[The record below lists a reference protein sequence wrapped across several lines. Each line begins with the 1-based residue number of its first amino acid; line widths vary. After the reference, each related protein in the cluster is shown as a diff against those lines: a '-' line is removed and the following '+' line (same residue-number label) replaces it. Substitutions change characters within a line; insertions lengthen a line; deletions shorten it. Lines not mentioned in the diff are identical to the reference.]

1 MNIQSGFCKRLL
13 LVLFAAV
20 IAVCFYTISQVHRVP
35 LMENGGR
42 SFVKAQ
48 VVSIV
53 QDHEQAGDIYI
64 GDQTVQLK
72 LLTGEHA
79 GETVQATSSSAYLY
93 GVHCTVGMKVIAI
106 VSESGG
112 ELVTSV
118 YGYNRTPAL
127 YAIVGLFLLSIL
139 IIGGKRGLYAVIG
152 LLFTFVSIIWFF
164 LPALYRGWSPIL
176 AAIVVVILTT
186 LVTMYLVGGFTAKAT
201 VAVIGTVL
209 GVLAA
214 GVLAWIFGKVTHVTG
229 YNVSDIENLIYV
241 QEETGIQ
248 VGELLFAG
256 ILIAALGAVMDVSM
270 SISSTLQELYD
281 QNPTMTARQLFRS
294 GMTVG
299 RDMMG
304 TMSNT
309 LILAFVGGSINTI
322 VMFYAYDY
330 EYLQLINLFDM
341 AIEIIQGISASMGVI
356 LTVPFV
362 SFIGAW
368 MIANRRRDIS

>member
-1 MNIQSGFCKRLL
+1 MQIQTGFRKRLL
-13 LVLFAAV
+13 LVIFAAV

-48 VVSIV
+48 VVSVI
-53 QDHEQAGDIYI
+53 QDNEQSGDVYI
-64 GDQTVQLK
+64 GDQLVQLQ
-72 LLTGEHA
+72 LLSGDHA
-79 GETVQATSSSAYLY
+79 GETVEATSSSAYLY

-106 VSESGG
+106 VSESNG

-118 YGYNRTPAL
+118 YGYNRAPAL
-127 YAIVGLFLLSIL
+127 YAIVALFLLSIL
-139 IIGGKRGLYAVIG
+139 IIGGKRGLYSVIS
-152 LLFTFVSIIWFF
+152 LVFTFISILWFF
-164 LPALYRGWSPIL
+164 LPAIYRGWSPIL
-176 AAIVVVILTT
+176 AAIVVVVLTT

-201 VAVIGTVL
+201 AAVLGTIL

-214 GVLAWIFGKVTHVTG
+214 GVLAWIFGKITHVTG

-241 QEETGIQ
+241 QEQTGIR

-270 SISSTLQELYD
+270 SISSTLQELHE
-281 QNPTMTARQLFRS
+281 QNPTMNARQLFRS

-309 LILAFVGGSINTI
+309 LILAFAGGSINTI

-362 SFIGAW
+362 SCIGAW
-368 MIANRRRDIS
+368 LIVKHRDTF

>member
-1 MNIQSGFCKRLL
+1 MQIQKGFRKRLL
-13 LVLFAAV
+13 LVIFAVVVA
-20 IAVCFYTISQVHRVP
+20 ICFYTISQVHRVP

-48 VVSIV
+48 VTSII
-53 QDHEQAGDIYI
+53 QDHEQSGDVYI
-64 GDQTVQLK
+64 GDQTVQLE
-72 LLTGEHA
+72 LLSGDHA
-79 GETVQATSSSAYLY
+79 GESVEATSSSAYLY

-106 VSESGG
+106 VSESNG

-118 YGYNRTPAL
+118 YGYNRAPAL
-127 YAIVGLFLLSIL
+127 YAIVALFLLSIVV
-139 IIGGKRGLYAVIG
+139 IGGKRGLYSVIS
-152 LLFTFVSIIWFF
+152 LVFTFISIVWFF
-164 LPALYRGWSPIL
+164 LPAIYRGWSPIL
-176 AAIVVVILTT
+176 AAIIVVILTT

-201 VAVIGTVL
+201 AAVLGTIL

-214 GVLAWIFGKVTHVTG
+214 GVLAWIFGKITHVTG

-241 QEETGIQ
+241 QEETGIR

-270 SISSTLQELYD
+270 SISSTLQELHE
-281 QNPTMTARQLFRS
+281 QNPTMTARQLCRS

-309 LILAFVGGSINTI
+309 LILAFAGGSINTI

-330 EYLQLINLFDM
+330 EYLQLINLYDM

-362 SFIGAW
+362 SCIGAW
-368 MIANRRRDIS
+368 LIIKHRNIF

>member
-1 MNIQSGFCKRLL
+1 MNIQSGFRKRLL

-118 YGYNRTPAL
+118 YGYNRAPAL

-152 LLFTFVSIIWFF
+152 LLFTFV
-164 LPALYRGWSPIL
+164 
-176 AAIVVVILTT
+176 
-186 LVTMYLVGGFTAKAT
+186 
-201 VAVIGTVL
+201 
-209 GVLAA
+209 
-214 GVLAWIFGKVTHVTG
+214 
-229 YNVSDIENLIYV
+229 
-241 QEETGIQ
+241 
-248 VGELLFAG
+248 
-256 ILIAALGAVMDVSM
+256 
-270 SISSTLQELYD
+270 
-281 QNPTMTARQLFRS
+281 
-294 GMTVG
+294 
-299 RDMMG
+299 
-304 TMSNT
+304 
-309 LILAFVGGSINTI
+309 GGSINTI

-341 AIEIIQGISASMGVI
+341 AIEIMQGISASMGVI
-356 LTVPFV
+356 LTVPLV
-362 SFIGAW
+362 SFIGA
-368 MIANRRRDIS
+368 

>member
-1 MNIQSGFCKRLL
+1 MQIQTGFRKRLL
-13 LVLFAAV
+13 LVIFAAV

-53 QDHEQAGDIYI
+53 QDHEQSGDVYI
-64 GDQTVQLK
+64 GDQLVQLQ
-72 LLTGEHA
+72 LLSGDHTS
-79 GETVQATSSSAYLY
+79 ETVEATSSSAYLY

-106 VSESGG
+106 VSESNG

-118 YGYNRTPAL
+118 YGYNRAPAL
-127 YAIVGLFLLSIL
+127 YAIVALFLLSIL
-139 IIGGKRGLYAVIG
+139 VIGGKRGLYSVIS
-152 LLFTFVSIIWFF
+152 LVFTFISILWFF
-164 LPALYRGWSPIL
+164 LPAIYRGWSPIL
-176 AAIVVVILTT
+176 AAIVVVVLTT

-201 VAVIGTVL
+201 AAVLGTIL

-214 GVLAWIFGKVTHVTG
+214 GVLAWIFGKITHVTG

-241 QEETGIQ
+241 QEQTGIR

-270 SISSTLQELYD
+270 SISSTLQELHE
-281 QNPTMTARQLFRS
+281 QNPTMTARQLCRS

-309 LILAFVGGSINTI
+309 LILAFAGGSINTI

-362 SFIGAW
+362 SCIGAW
-368 MIANRRRDIS
+368 LIVKHRDTF

>member
-1 MNIQSGFCKRLL
+1 MQIQTGFRKRLL
-13 LVLFAAV
+13 LVIFAAV

-48 VVSIV
+48 VVSVI
-53 QDHEQAGDIYI
+53 QDNEQSGDVYI
-64 GDQTVQLK
+64 GDQLVQLQ
-72 LLTGEHA
+72 LLSGDHT
-79 GETVQATSSSAYLY
+79 GETVEATSSSAYLY

-106 VSESGG
+106 VSESNG

-118 YGYNRTPAL
+118 YGYNRAPAL
-127 YAIVGLFLLSIL
+127 YAIVALFLLSIL
-139 IIGGKRGLYAVIG
+139 IIGGKRGLYSVIS
-152 LLFTFVSIIWFF
+152 LVFTFISILWFF
-164 LPALYRGWSPIL
+164 LPAIYRGWSPIL
-176 AAIVVVILTT
+176 AAIVVVVLTT

-201 VAVIGTVL
+201 AAVLGTIL

-214 GVLAWIFGKVTHVTG
+214 GVLAWIFGKITHVTG

-241 QEETGIQ
+241 QEQTGIR

-270 SISSTLQELYD
+270 SISSTLQELHE
-281 QNPTMTARQLFRS
+281 QNPTMNARQLFRS

-309 LILAFVGGSINTI
+309 LILAFAGGSINTI

-362 SFIGAW
+362 SCIGAW
-368 MIANRRRDIS
+368 LIVKHRDTF

>member
-1 MNIQSGFCKRLL
+1 MQIQTGFRKRLL
-13 LVLFAAV
+13 LVIFAV
-20 IAVCFYTISQVHRVP
+20 VVAVCFYTISQVHRVP

-48 VVSIV
+48 VTSII
-53 QDHEQAGDIYI
+53 QDHEQSGDVYI

-72 LLTGEHA
+72 LLSGNHA
-79 GETVQATSSSAYLY
+79 GESVEATSSSAYLY

-106 VSESGG
+106 VSESNG

-118 YGYNRTPAL
+118 YGYNRAPAL
-127 YAIVGLFLLSIL
+127 YAIVALFLLSIVV
-139 IIGGKRGLYAVIG
+139 IGGKRGLYSVIS
-152 LLFTFVSIIWFF
+152 LVFTFISILWFF
-164 LPALYRGWSPIL
+164 LPAIYRGWSPIL

-201 VAVIGTVL
+201 AAVLGTIL

-214 GVLAWIFGKVTHVTG
+214 GVLAWIFGKITHVTG

-270 SISSTLQELYD
+270 SISSTLQELHE
-281 QNPTMTARQLFRS
+281 QNPTMTARQLCRS

-309 LILAFVGGSINTI
+309 LILAFAGGSINTI

-330 EYLQLINLFDM
+330 EYLQLINLYDM

-362 SFIGAW
+362 SCIGAW
-368 MIANRRRDIS
+368 LIVKHRDIF

>member
-1 MNIQSGFCKRLL
+1 MEKQNMNIQSGFCKRLL

-72 LLTGEHA
+72 LLTGNHA

-118 YGYNRTPAL
+118 YGYNRAPAL

-139 IIGGKRGLYAVIG
+139 IIGGTRGLYAVIG

-330 EYLQLINLFDM
+330 E
-341 AIEIIQGISASMGVI
+341 
-356 LTVPFV
+356 
-362 SFIGAW
+362 
-368 MIANRRRDIS
+368 

>member
-1 MNIQSGFCKRLL
+1 MQIQKGFRKRLL
-13 LVLFAAV
+13 LVIFAV
-20 IAVCFYTISQVHRVP
+20 VVAVCFYTISQVHRVP

-48 VVSIV
+48 VTSII
-53 QDHEQAGDIYI
+53 QDHEQSGDVYI
-64 GDQTVQLK
+64 GDQTVQLE
-72 LLTGEHA
+72 LLSGDHA
-79 GETVQATSSSAYLY
+79 GESVEATSSSAYLY

-106 VSESGG
+106 VSESNG

-118 YGYNRTPAL
+118 YGYNRAPAL
-127 YAIVGLFLLSIL
+127 YAIVALFLLSIVV
-139 IIGGKRGLYAVIG
+139 IGGKRGLYSVIS
-152 LLFTFVSIIWFF
+152 LIFTFISIVWFF
-164 LPALYRGWSPIL
+164 LPAIYRGWSPIL

-201 VAVIGTVL
+201 AAVLGTIL

-214 GVLAWIFGKVTHVTG
+214 GVLAWIFGKITHVTG

-241 QEETGIQ
+241 QEETGIR

-270 SISSTLQELYD
+270 SISSTLQELHE
-281 QNPTMTARQLFRS
+281 QNPTMTARQLCRS

-309 LILAFVGGSINTI
+309 LILAFAGGSINTI

-330 EYLQLINLFDM
+330 EYLQLINLYDM

-362 SFIGAW
+362 SCIGAW
-368 MIANRRRDIS
+368 LIVKHRNIF

>member
-1 MNIQSGFCKRLL
+1 MNIQSGFRKRLL

-118 YGYNRTPAL
+118 YGYNRAPAL

-152 LLFTFVSIIWFF
+152 LLFTFV
-164 LPALYRGWSPIL
+164 
-176 AAIVVVILTT
+176 
-186 LVTMYLVGGFTAKAT
+186 
-201 VAVIGTVL
+201 
-209 GVLAA
+209 
-214 GVLAWIFGKVTHVTG
+214 
-229 YNVSDIENLIYV
+229 
-241 QEETGIQ
+241 
-248 VGELLFAG
+248 
-256 ILIAALGAVMDVSM
+256 
-270 SISSTLQELYD
+270 
-281 QNPTMTARQLFRS
+281 
-294 GMTVG
+294 
-299 RDMMG
+299 
-304 TMSNT
+304 
-309 LILAFVGGSINTI
+309 GGSINTI

-341 AIEIIQGISASMGVI
+341 AIEIMQGISASMGVI
-356 LTVPFV
+356 LTVLFV

>member
-1 MNIQSGFCKRLL
+1 M
-13 LVLFAAV
+13 
-20 IAVCFYTISQVHRVP
+20 
-35 LMENGGR
+35 
-42 SFVKAQ
+42 
-48 VVSIV
+48 
-53 QDHEQAGDIYI
+53 
-64 GDQTVQLK
+64 
-72 LLTGEHA
+72 
-79 GETVQATSSSAYLY
+79 
-93 GVHCTVGMKVIAI
+93 
-106 VSESGG
+106 
-112 ELVTSV
+112 
-118 YGYNRTPAL
+118 
-127 YAIVGLFLLSIL
+127 LSIL

-341 AIEIIQGISASMGVI
+341 AIEIMQGISASMGVI
-356 LTVPFV
+356 LTVPLV

-368 MIANRRRDIS
+368 MIANRHRDIS

>member
-1 MNIQSGFCKRLL
+1 MQIQTGFRKRLL
-13 LVLFAAV
+13 LVIFAV
-20 IAVCFYTISQVHRVP
+20 VVAVCFYTISQVHRVP

-48 VVSIV
+48 VTSII
-53 QDHEQAGDIYI
+53 QDHEQSGDVYI
-64 GDQTVQLK
+64 GDQTVQLE
-72 LLTGEHA
+72 LLSGDHVGESV
-79 GETVQATSSSAYLY
+79 EATSSSAYLY
-93 GVHCTVGMKVIAI
+93 GVHCTIGMKVIAI
-106 VSESGG
+106 VSESNG

-118 YGYNRTPAL
+118 YGYNRAPAL
-127 YAIVGLFLLSIL
+127 YAIVALFLLSIL
-139 IIGGKRGLYAVIG
+139 VIGGKRGLYSVIG
-152 LLFTFVSIIWFF
+152 LVFTFISILWFF
-164 LPALYRGWSPIL
+164 LPAIYRGWSPIL
-176 AAIVVVILTT
+176 AAIVVVVLTT

-201 VAVIGTVL
+201 AAVLGTIL

-214 GVLAWIFGKVTHVTG
+214 GVLAWIFGKITHVTG

-270 SISSTLQELYD
+270 SISSTLQELHE
-281 QNPTMTARQLFRS
+281 QNTTMTARQLCRS

-309 LILAFVGGSINTI
+309 LILAFAGGSINTI

-362 SFIGAW
+362 SCIGAW
-368 MIANRRRDIS
+368 LIVKHRDIF

>member
-1 MNIQSGFCKRLL
+1 MNIQSGFRKRLL

-42 SFVKAQ
+42 SFIKAQ

-64 GDQTVQLK
+64 GDQ
-72 LLTGEHA
+72 
-79 GETVQATSSSAYLY
+79 
-93 GVHCTVGMKVIAI
+93 
-106 VSESGG
+106 
-112 ELVTSV
+112 
-118 YGYNRTPAL
+118 
-127 YAIVGLFLLSIL
+127 
-139 IIGGKRGLYAVIG
+139 
-152 LLFTFVSIIWFF
+152 
-164 LPALYRGWSPIL
+164 
-176 AAIVVVILTT
+176 
-186 LVTMYLVGGFTAKAT
+186 
-201 VAVIGTVL
+201 
-209 GVLAA
+209 
-214 GVLAWIFGKVTHVTG
+214 KVTHVTG

-256 ILIAALGAVMDVSM
+256 ILIAALGAVMNVSM

-341 AIEIIQGISASMGVI
+341 AIEIMQGISASMGVI
-356 LTVPFV
+356 LTVPLV

>member
-1 MNIQSGFCKRLL
+1 MNIQSGFRKRLL

-118 YGYNRTPAL
+118 YGYNRAPAL

-152 LLFTFVSIIWFF
+152 LLFTFV
-164 LPALYRGWSPIL
+164 
-176 AAIVVVILTT
+176 
-186 LVTMYLVGGFTAKAT
+186 
-201 VAVIGTVL
+201 
-209 GVLAA
+209 
-214 GVLAWIFGKVTHVTG
+214 
-229 YNVSDIENLIYV
+229 
-241 QEETGIQ
+241 
-248 VGELLFAG
+248 
-256 ILIAALGAVMDVSM
+256 
-270 SISSTLQELYD
+270 
-281 QNPTMTARQLFRS
+281 
-294 GMTVG
+294 
-299 RDMMG
+299 
-304 TMSNT
+304 
-309 LILAFVGGSINTI
+309 GGSINTI

-341 AIEIIQGISASMGVI
+341 AIEIMQGISASMGVI

>member
-1 MNIQSGFCKRLL
+1 MNIQYGFCKRLL

-48 VVSIV
+48 VISIV

-118 YGYNRTPAL
+118 YGYNRAPAL
-127 YAIVGLFLLSIL
+127 YAIVGLSLLSIL
-139 IIGGKRGLYAVIG
+139 IIGGKRGLYAIIG

-214 GVLAWIFGKVTHVTG
+214 GVLAWIFGKVTHITG

-356 LTVPFV
+356 LTVPLV

>member
-1 MNIQSGFCKRLL
+1 MQIQTGFRKRLL
-13 LVLFAAV
+13 LVIFAAV

-53 QDHEQAGDIYI
+53 QDHEQSGDVYI
-64 GDQTVQLK
+64 GDQLVQLQ
-72 LLTGEHA
+72 LLSGDHA
-79 GETVQATSSSAYLY
+79 GETVEATSSSAYLY

-106 VSESGG
+106 VSESNG

-118 YGYNRTPAL
+118 YGYNRAPAL
-127 YAIVGLFLLSIL
+127 YAIVALFLLSIL
-139 IIGGKRGLYAVIG
+139 VIGGKRGLYSVIS
-152 LLFTFVSIIWFF
+152 LVFTFISILWFF
-164 LPALYRGWSPIL
+164 LPAIYRGWSPIL

-201 VAVIGTVL
+201 AAVLGTIL

-214 GVLAWIFGKVTHVTG
+214 GVLAWIFGKITHVTG

-241 QEETGIQ
+241 QEQTGIR

-270 SISSTLQELYD
+270 SISSTLQELHE
-281 QNPTMTARQLFRS
+281 QNPTMTARQLCRS

-309 LILAFVGGSINTI
+309 LILAFAGGSINTI

-362 SFIGAW
+362 SCIGAW
-368 MIANRRRDIS
+368 LIVKHRDTF

>member
-1 MNIQSGFCKRLL
+1 MQIQTGFRKRLL
-13 LVLFAAV
+13 LIIFTVV
-20 IAVCFYTISQVHRVP
+20 VAVCFYTISQVHRVP

-53 QDHEQAGDIYI
+53 QDHEQSGDVYI
-64 GDQTVQLK
+64 GDQTVQLQ
-72 LLTGEHA
+72 LLSGDHA
-79 GETVQATSSSAYLY
+79 GETVEATSSSAYLY

-106 VSESGG
+106 VSESNG

-118 YGYNRTPAL
+118 YGYNRAPAL
-127 YAIVGLFLLSIL
+127 YAIVALFLLSIL
-139 IIGGKRGLYAVIG
+139 VIGGKRGLYSVIS
-152 LLFTFVSIIWFF
+152 LIFTFISILWFF
-164 LPALYRGWSPIL
+164 LPAIYRGWSPIL
-176 AAIVVVILTT
+176 AAIVVVVLTT

-201 VAVIGTVL
+201 AAVLGTIL

-214 GVLAWIFGKVTHVTG
+214 GILAWFFGKITHVTG

-270 SISSTLQELYD
+270 SISSTLQELHE

-294 GMTVG
+294 GITVG

-309 LILAFVGGSINTI
+309 LILAFAGGSINTI

-330 EYLQLINLFDM
+330 DYLQLINLFDM

-356 LTVPFV
+356 LTAPFV
-362 SFIGAW
+362 SCIGAW
-368 MIANRRRDIS
+368 LIVKHRDTF

>member
-1 MNIQSGFCKRLL
+1 MQIQTGFRKRRLL
-13 LVLFAAV
+13 VIFAV
-20 IAVCFYTISQVHRVP
+20 VVAVCFYTISQVHRVP

-48 VVSIV
+48 VTSII
-53 QDHEQAGDIYI
+53 QDHEQSGDVYI

-72 LLTGEHA
+72 LLSGNHA
-79 GETVQATSSSAYLY
+79 GESVEATSSSAYLY

-106 VSESGG
+106 VSESNG

-118 YGYNRTPAL
+118 YGYNRAPAL
-127 YAIVGLFLLSIL
+127 YAIVALFLLSIVV
-139 IIGGKRGLYAVIG
+139 IGGKRGLYSVIS
-152 LLFTFVSIIWFF
+152 LVFTFISILWFF
-164 LPALYRGWSPIL
+164 LPAIYRGWSPIL

-201 VAVIGTVL
+201 AAVLGTIL

-214 GVLAWIFGKVTHVTG
+214 GVLAWIFGKITHVTG

-270 SISSTLQELYD
+270 SISSTLQELHE
-281 QNPTMTARQLFRS
+281 QNPTMTARQLCRS

-309 LILAFVGGSINTI
+309 LILAFAGGSINTI

-330 EYLQLINLFDM
+330 EYLQLINLYDM

-362 SFIGAW
+362 SCIGAW
-368 MIANRRRDIS
+368 LIVKHRDIF

>member
-1 MNIQSGFCKRLL
+1 MQIQTGFRKRLL
-13 LVLFAAV
+13 LVIFAV
-20 IAVCFYTISQVHRVP
+20 VVAVCFYTISQVHRVP

-48 VVSIV
+48 VTSII
-53 QDHEQAGDIYI
+53 QDHEQSGDVYI
-64 GDQTVQLK
+64 GDQTVQLE
-72 LLTGEHA
+72 LLSGDHA
-79 GETVQATSSSAYLY
+79 GESVEATSSSAYLY

-106 VSESGG
+106 VSESNG

-118 YGYNRTPAL
+118 YGYNRAPAL
-127 YAIVGLFLLSIL
+127 YAIVALFLLSIL
-139 IIGGKRGLYAVIG
+139 VIGGKRGLYSVIG
-152 LLFTFVSIIWFF
+152 LVFTFISILWFF
-164 LPALYRGWSPIL
+164 LPAIYRGWSPIL

-201 VAVIGTVL
+201 AAVLGTVL

-214 GVLAWIFGKVTHVTG
+214 GVLAWIFGKITHVTG

-270 SISSTLQELYD
+270 SISSTLQELHE
-281 QNPTMTARQLFRS
+281 QNPTMTARQLCRS

-309 LILAFVGGSINTI
+309 LILAFAGGSINTI

-330 EYLQLINLFDM
+330 EYLQLINLYDM

-362 SFIGAW
+362 SCIGAW
-368 MIANRRRDIS
+368 LIVKHRNIF

>member
-1 MNIQSGFCKRLL
+1 MQIQTGFRKRLL
-13 LVLFAAV
+13 LVIFAAV

-53 QDHEQAGDIYI
+53 QDHEQSGDVYI
-64 GDQTVQLK
+64 GDQLVQLQ
-72 LLTGEHA
+72 LLSGDHT
-79 GETVQATSSSAYLY
+79 GETVEATSSSAYLY

-106 VSESGG
+106 VSESNG

-118 YGYNRTPAL
+118 YGYNRAPAL
-127 YAIVGLFLLSIL
+127 YAIVALFLLSIL
-139 IIGGKRGLYAVIG
+139 VIGGKRGLYSVIS
-152 LLFTFVSIIWFF
+152 LVFTFISILWFF
-164 LPALYRGWSPIL
+164 LPAIYRGCSPIL
-176 AAIVVVILTT
+176 AAIVVVVLTT

-201 VAVIGTVL
+201 AAVLGTIL

-214 GVLAWIFGKVTHVTG
+214 GVLAWIFGKITHVTG
-229 YNVSDIENLIYV
+229 YNVSDIENLIYI
-241 QEETGIQ
+241 QEQTGIR

-270 SISSTLQELYD
+270 SISSTLQELHE
-281 QNPTMTARQLFRS
+281 QNPTMTARQLCCS

-309 LILAFVGGSINTI
+309 LILAFAGGSINTI

-362 SFIGAW
+362 SCIGAW
-368 MIANRRRDIS
+368 LIVKHRDTF

>member
-1 MNIQSGFCKRLL
+1 MQIQTGFRKRLL
-13 LVLFAAV
+13 LVIFAIV
-20 IAVCFYTISQVHRVP
+20 VAVCFYTISQVHRVP
-35 LMENGGR
+35 LMENDGR

-48 VVSIV
+48 VTSII
-53 QDHEQAGDIYI
+53 QDHEQSGDVYI

-72 LLTGEHA
+72 LLSGDHA
-79 GETVQATSSSAYLY
+79 GESVEATSSSAYLY

-106 VSESGG
+106 VSESNG

-118 YGYNRTPAL
+118 YGYNRAPAL
-127 YAIVGLFLLSIL
+127 YAIVALFLLSIVV
-139 IIGGKRGLYAVIG
+139 IGGKRGLYSVIS
-152 LLFTFVSIIWFF
+152 LVFTFISILWFF
-164 LPALYRGWSPIL
+164 LPAIYRGWSPIL

-201 VAVIGTVL
+201 AAVLGTIL

-214 GVLAWIFGKVTHVTG
+214 GVLAWIFGKITHVTG

-270 SISSTLQELYD
+270 SISSTLQELHE
-281 QNPTMTARQLFRS
+281 QNPTMTARQLCRS

-309 LILAFVGGSINTI
+309 LILAFAGGSINTI

-330 EYLQLINLFDM
+330 EYLQLINLYDM

-362 SFIGAW
+362 SCIGAW
-368 MIANRRRDIS
+368 LIVKHRNIF

>member
-72 LLTGEHA
+72 LLTGNHA

-118 YGYNRTPAL
+118 YGYNRAPAL
-127 YAIVGLFLLSIL
+127 YAIVWLFLLSIL

-214 GVLAWIFGKVTHVTG
+214 GILAWIFGKVTHVTG

-341 AIEIIQGISASMGVI
+341 AIEIMQGISASMGVI
-356 LTVPFV
+356 LTVPLV

-368 MIANRRRDIS
+368 MIANRHRDIS

>member
-64 GDQTVQLK
+64 GDQMVQLK

-118 YGYNRTPAL
+118 YGYNRAPAL
-127 YAIVGLFLLSIL
+127 YAIVWLFLRAIL

-176 AAIVVVILTT
+176 AAIVVVIFTT

-341 AIEIIQGISASMGVI
+341 AIEIMQGISASMGVI

>member
-1 MNIQSGFCKRLL
+1 MQIQTGFRKRLL
-13 LVLFAAV
+13 LVIFAV
-20 IAVCFYTISQVHRVP
+20 VVAVCFYTISQVHRVP

-48 VVSIV
+48 VTSII
-53 QDHEQAGDIYI
+53 QDHEQSGDVYI
-64 GDQTVQLK
+64 GDQTVQLE
-72 LLTGEHA
+72 LLSGDHA
-79 GETVQATSSSAYLY
+79 GESVEATSSSAYLY

-106 VSESGG
+106 VSESNG

-118 YGYNRTPAL
+118 YGYNRAPAL
-127 YAIVGLFLLSIL
+127 YAIVALFLLSIVV
-139 IIGGKRGLYAVIG
+139 IGGKRGLYSVIS
-152 LLFTFVSIIWFF
+152 LVFTFISILWFF
-164 LPALYRGWSPIL
+164 LPAIYRGWSPIL

-201 VAVIGTVL
+201 AAVLGTIL

-214 GVLAWIFGKVTHVTG
+214 GVLAWIFGKITHVTG

-270 SISSTLQELYD
+270 SISSTLQELHE
-281 QNPTMTARQLFRS
+281 QNPTMTARQLCRS

-309 LILAFVGGSINTI
+309 LILAFAGGSINTI

-330 EYLQLINLFDM
+330 EYLQLINLYDM

-362 SFIGAW
+362 SCIGAW
-368 MIANRRRDIS
+368 LIVKHRDIF

>member
-1 MNIQSGFCKRLL
+1 MNIQSGFRKRLL

-118 YGYNRTPAL
+118 YGHNRAPAL

-152 LLFTFVSIIWFF
+152 LLFTFV
-164 LPALYRGWSPIL
+164 
-176 AAIVVVILTT
+176 
-186 LVTMYLVGGFTAKAT
+186 
-201 VAVIGTVL
+201 
-209 GVLAA
+209 
-214 GVLAWIFGKVTHVTG
+214 
-229 YNVSDIENLIYV
+229 
-241 QEETGIQ
+241 
-248 VGELLFAG
+248 
-256 ILIAALGAVMDVSM
+256 
-270 SISSTLQELYD
+270 
-281 QNPTMTARQLFRS
+281 
-294 GMTVG
+294 
-299 RDMMG
+299 
-304 TMSNT
+304 
-309 LILAFVGGSINTI
+309 GGSINTI

-341 AIEIIQGISASMGVI
+341 AIEIMQGISASMGVI

>member
-1 MNIQSGFCKRLL
+1 MQIQTGFRKRLL
-13 LVLFAAV
+13 LVIFAV
-20 IAVCFYTISQVHRVP
+20 VVAVCFYTISQVHRVP

-48 VVSIV
+48 VTSII
-53 QDHEQAGDIYI
+53 QDHEQSGDVYI

-72 LLTGEHA
+72 LLSGDHA
-79 GETVQATSSSAYLY
+79 GESVEATSSSAYLY

-106 VSESGG
+106 VSESNG

-118 YGYNRTPAL
+118 YGYNRAPAL
-127 YAIVGLFLLSIL
+127 YAIVALFLLSIVV
-139 IIGGKRGLYAVIG
+139 IGGKRGLYSVIS
-152 LLFTFVSIIWFF
+152 LVFTFISILWFF
-164 LPALYRGWSPIL
+164 LPAIYRGWSPIL

-201 VAVIGTVL
+201 AAVLGTIL

-214 GVLAWIFGKVTHVTG
+214 GVLAWIFGKITHVTG

-270 SISSTLQELYD
+270 SISSTLQELHE
-281 QNPTMTARQLFRS
+281 QNPTMTARQLCRS

-309 LILAFVGGSINTI
+309 LILAFAGGSINTI

-330 EYLQLINLFDM
+330 EYLQLINLYDM

-362 SFIGAW
+362 SCIGAW
-368 MIANRRRDIS
+368 LIVKHRDIF

>member
-1 MNIQSGFCKRLL
+1 MQIQTGFRKRLL
-13 LVLFAAV
+13 LVIFAV
-20 IAVCFYTISQVHRVP
+20 VVAVCFYTISQVHRVP

-48 VVSIV
+48 VTSII
-53 QDHEQAGDIYI
+53 QDHEQSGDVYI

-72 LLTGEHA
+72 LLSGDHA
-79 GETVQATSSSAYLY
+79 GESVEATSSSAYLY

-106 VSESGG
+106 VSESNG

-118 YGYNRTPAL
+118 YGYNRAPAL
-127 YAIVGLFLLSIL
+127 YAIVALFLLSIVV
-139 IIGGKRGLYAVIG
+139 IGGKRGLYSVIS
-152 LLFTFVSIIWFF
+152 LVFTFISILWFF
-164 LPALYRGWSPIL
+164 LPAIYRGWSPIL

-201 VAVIGTVL
+201 AAVLGTIL

-214 GVLAWIFGKVTHVTG
+214 GVLAWIFGKITHVTG

-270 SISSTLQELYD
+270 SISSTLQELHE
-281 QNPTMTARQLFRS
+281 QNPAMTARQLCRS

-309 LILAFVGGSINTI
+309 LILAFAGGSINTI

-330 EYLQLINLFDM
+330 EYLQLINLYDM

-362 SFIGAW
+362 SCIGAW
-368 MIANRRRDIS
+368 LIVKHRNIF

>member
-1 MNIQSGFCKRLL
+1 MNIQYGFCKRLL

-48 VVSIV
+48 VISIV

-118 YGYNRTPAL
+118 YGYNRAPAL

-139 IIGGKRGLYAVIG
+139 IIGGKRGLYAIIG

-229 YNVSDIENLIYV
+229 HNVSDIENLIYV

-256 ILIAALGAVMDVSM
+256 ILIAALGAVMDISM

-356 LTVPFV
+356 LTVPLV

-368 MIANRRRDIS
+368 MIANRHRDIS

>member
-1 MNIQSGFCKRLL
+1 MQIQTGFRKRLL
-13 LVLFAAV
+13 LVIFAAV

-53 QDHEQAGDIYI
+53 QDHEQSGNVYI
-64 GDQTVQLK
+64 GDQLVQLQ
-72 LLTGEHA
+72 LLSGDHT
-79 GETVQATSSSAYLY
+79 GETVEATSSSAYLY

-106 VSESGG
+106 VSESNG

-118 YGYNRTPAL
+118 YGYNRAPAL
-127 YAIVGLFLLSIL
+127 YAIVALFLLSIL
-139 IIGGKRGLYAVIG
+139 VIGGKRGLYSVIS
-152 LLFTFVSIIWFF
+152 LVFTFISILWFF
-164 LPALYRGWSPIL
+164 LPAIYRGWSPIL
-176 AAIVVVILTT
+176 AAIVVVVLTT

-201 VAVIGTVL
+201 AAVLGTIL

-214 GVLAWIFGKVTHVTG
+214 GVLAWIFGKITHVTG
-229 YNVSDIENLIYV
+229 YNVSDIENLIYI
-241 QEETGIQ
+241 QEQTGIR

-270 SISSTLQELYD
+270 SISSTLQELHE
-281 QNPTMTARQLFRS
+281 QNPTMNARQLFRS

-309 LILAFVGGSINTI
+309 LILAFAGGSINTI

-362 SFIGAW
+362 SCIGAW
-368 MIANRRRDIS
+368 LIVKHRDTF

>member
-1 MNIQSGFCKRLL
+1 MNIQYGFCKRLL

-48 VVSIV
+48 VISIV

-118 YGYNRTPAL
+118 YGYNRAPAL
-127 YAIVGLFLLSIL
+127 YAI
-139 IIGGKRGLYAVIG
+139 IG

-229 YNVSDIENLIYV
+229 HNVSDIENLIYV

-256 ILIAALGAVMDVSM
+256 ILIAALGAVMDISM

-356 LTVPFV
+356 LTVPLV

>member
-1 MNIQSGFCKRLL
+1 MNIQSGFRKRLL
-13 LVLFAAV
+13 LVIFAV
-20 IAVCFYTISQVHRVP
+20 VVAVCFYTISQVHRVP

-48 VVSIV
+48 VTSII
-53 QDHEQAGDIYI
+53 QDHEQSGDVYI
-64 GDQTVQLK
+64 GDQTVQLE
-72 LLTGEHA
+72 LLSGDHA
-79 GETVQATSSSAYLY
+79 GESVEATSSSAYLY

-106 VSESGG
+106 VSESNG

-118 YGYNRTPAL
+118 YGYNRAPAL
-127 YAIVGLFLLSIL
+127 YAIVALFLLSIVV
-139 IIGGKRGLYAVIG
+139 IGGKRGLYSVIG
-152 LLFTFVSIIWFF
+152 LVFTFISILWFF
-164 LPALYRGWSPIL
+164 LPAIYRGWSPIL

-201 VAVIGTVL
+201 AAVLGTVL

-214 GVLAWIFGKVTHVTG
+214 GVLAWIFGKITHVTG

-270 SISSTLQELYD
+270 SISSTLQELHA
-281 QNPTMTARQLFRS
+281 QNPTMTARQLCRS

-309 LILAFVGGSINTI
+309 LILAFAGGSINTI

-330 EYLQLINLFDM
+330 EYLQLINLYDM

-362 SFIGAW
+362 SCIGAW
-368 MIANRRRDIS
+368 LIVKHRNIF

>member
-1 MNIQSGFCKRLL
+1 MQIQTGFRKRLL
-13 LVLFAAV
+13 LVIFAV
-20 IAVCFYTISQVHRVP
+20 VVTVCFYTISQVHRVP

-48 VVSIV
+48 VTSII
-53 QDHEQAGDIYI
+53 QDHEQSGDVYI

-72 LLTGEHA
+72 LLSGDHA
-79 GETVQATSSSAYLY
+79 GESVEATSSSAYLY

-106 VSESGG
+106 VSESNG

-118 YGYNRTPAL
+118 YGYNRAPAL
-127 YAIVGLFLLSIL
+127 YAIVALFLLSIVV
-139 IIGGKRGLYAVIG
+139 IGGKRGLYSVIS
-152 LLFTFVSIIWFF
+152 LVFTFISILWFF
-164 LPALYRGWSPIL
+164 LPAIYRGWSPIL

-186 LVTMYLVGGFTAKAT
+186 VVTMYLVGGFTAKAT
-201 VAVIGTVL
+201 AAVLGTIL

-214 GVLAWIFGKVTHVTG
+214 GVLAWIFGKITHVTG

-270 SISSTLQELYD
+270 SISSTLQELHE
-281 QNPTMTARQLFRS
+281 QNPTMTARQLCRS

-309 LILAFVGGSINTI
+309 LILAFAGGSINTI

-330 EYLQLINLFDM
+330 EYLQLINLYDM

-362 SFIGAW
+362 SCIGAW
-368 MIANRRRDIS
+368 LIVKHRDIF

>member
-72 LLTGEHA
+72 LLTGNHA

-118 YGYNRTPAL
+118 YGYNRAPAL

-139 IIGGKRGLYAVIG
+139 IIGGKRGLHAVIG

-341 AIEIIQGISASMGVI
+341 AIEIMQGISASMGVI
-356 LTVPFV
+356 LTVPLV

-368 MIANRRRDIS
+368 MIASRRRDIS

>member
-1 MNIQSGFCKRLL
+1 MNIQSGFRKRLLL

-118 YGYNRTPAL
+118 YGYNRAPAL

-139 IIGGKRGLYAVIG
+139 IIGGQARSVRPSSACC
-152 LLFTFVSIIWFF
+152 
-164 LPALYRGWSPIL
+164 LPLSASFGSFCPRC
-176 AAIVVVILTT
+176 T
-186 LVTMYLVGGFTAKAT
+186 
-201 VAVIGTVL
+201 
-209 GVLAA
+209 AA
-214 GVLAWIFGKVTHVTG
+214 GLPSW
-229 YNVSDIENLIYV
+229 
-241 QEETGIQ
+241 
-248 VGELLFAG
+248 LL
-256 ILIAALGAVMDVSM
+256 
-270 SISSTLQELYD
+270 SS
-281 QNPTMTARQLFRS
+281 
-294 GMTVG
+294 
-299 RDMMG
+299 
-304 TMSNT
+304 
-309 LILAFVGGSINTI
+309 
-322 VMFYAYDY
+322 
-330 EYLQLINLFDM
+330 
-341 AIEIIQGISASMGVI
+341 
-356 LTVPFV
+356 
-362 SFIGAW
+362 W
-368 MIANRRRDIS
+368 

>member
-1 MNIQSGFCKRLL
+1 MQIQTGFRKRLL
-13 LVLFAAV
+13 LVIFAAV

-53 QDHEQAGDIYI
+53 QDHEQSGDVYI
-64 GDQTVQLK
+64 GDQLVQLQ
-72 LLTGEHA
+72 LLSGDHA
-79 GETVQATSSSAYLY
+79 GETVEATSSSAYLY

-106 VSESGG
+106 VSESNG

-118 YGYNRTPAL
+118 YGYNRAPAL
-127 YAIVGLFLLSIL
+127 YAIVALFLLSIL
-139 IIGGKRGLYAVIG
+139 VIGGKRGLYSVIS
-152 LLFTFVSIIWFF
+152 LVFTFISILWFF
-164 LPALYRGWSPIL
+164 LPAIYRGWSPIL
-176 AAIVVVILTT
+176 AAIVVVVLTT
-186 LVTMYLVGGFTAKAT
+186 LITMYLVGGFTAKAT
-201 VAVIGTVL
+201 AAVLGTIL

-214 GVLAWIFGKVTHVTG
+214 GVLAWIFGKITHVTG

-241 QEETGIQ
+241 QEQTGIR

-270 SISSTLQELYD
+270 SISSTLQELHE
-281 QNPTMTARQLFRS
+281 QNPTMTARQLCRS

-309 LILAFVGGSINTI
+309 LILAFAGGSINTI

-362 SFIGAW
+362 SCIGAW
-368 MIANRRRDIS
+368 LIVKHRDTF